1 MKSDLQDIEVIF
13 VTQTERAFGV
23 KLDETVT
30 NIVWLPKS
38 QCEID
43 GVLSAGRVITLTAS
57 ERLLVEKG
65 LV

>member
-13 VTQTERAFGV
+13 VTQTEKAFAV
-23 KLDETVT
+23 KVDEISTKL
-30 NIVWLPKS
+30 IWLPKS

-43 GVLSAGRVITLTAS
+43 GVLSSGRIVMLTAD

>member
-13 VTQTERAFGV
+13 VIQTDRAFGV
-23 KLDETVT
+23 KVDERAT

-43 GVLSAGRVITLTAS
+43 GVMSAGRVVTLTAS
-57 ERLLVEKG
+57 EGLLVEKG